1 MTEQEIIEKLNEN
14 NDFFNFG
21 VTEPYKT
28 IIKALEEVRQ
38 IREII
43 KDFTLD
49 CGSTV
54 SDVKEM
60 YRQLNEYLKI
70 GTVEELKEA
79 KEKQIAKK
87 PLPII
92 TDDNEFICVICP
104 TCQQIAVEV
113 DDAYCR
119 KCGQKIL
126 LDWGNED
133 DRD

>member
-1 MTEQEIIEKLNEN
+1 MTEFEYIFISLLIPITYVFVYIAGKVDLISMTLRIFAERVKKLDE
-14 NDFFNFG
+14 
-21 VTEPYKT
+21 TEECETLKRQ
-28 IIKALEEVRQ
+28 AL
-38 IREII
+38 
-43 KDFTLD
+43 
-49 CGSTV
+49 
-54 SDVKEM
+54 
-60 YRQLNEYLKI
+60 
-70 GTVEELKEA
+70 
-79 KEKQIAKK
+79 EKQIAKK

-133 DRD
+133 AE